1 MFPNDKTI
9 KEITIKSGD
18 QEIKLE
24 NVSSLTIGNF
34 IITPRIMYD
43 ITSMSEYRYSED
55 TDKMIDKVILDSFE
69 LPTDNDTTMRI
80 LDEIRSL
87 YVIRDFL
94 RSIEKG
100 KVA

>member
-24 NVSSLTIGNF
+24 DVSSLTIGNF
-34 IITPRIMYD
+34 IITPKIMYD
-43 ITSMSEYRYSED
+43 ITSMSEYNYSED

-87 YVIRDFL
+87 YIIRDFL

-100 KVA
+100 KAA

>member
-24 NVSSLTIGNF
+24 DVSSLTIGNF
-34 IITPRIMYD
+34 IITPKIMYD
-43 ITSMSEYRYSED
+43 ITSMSEYNYSED

-100 KVA
+100 KAA

>member
-1 MFPNDKTI
+1 MFSNDKTI

-43 ITSMSEYRYSED
+43 INQYVGISLFRRYGQD
-55 TDKMIDKVILDSFE
+55 D
-69 LPTDNDTTMRI
+69 R
-80 LDEIRSL
+80 
-87 YVIRDFL
+87 
-94 RSIEKG
+94 
-100 KVA
+100 

>member
-1 MFPNDKTI
+1 MFPNDNII

-34 IITPRIMYD
+34 IITPKIMYD
-43 ITSMSEYRYSED
+43 ITSMSEYNYSED

-87 YVIRDFL
+87 YIIRDFL

-100 KVA
+100 KAA

>member
-1 MFPNDKTI
+1 MFPDDKTI

-100 KVA
+100 KAA

>member
-24 NVSSLTIGNF
+24 NVLSLTIGNF

-43 ITSMSEYRYSED
+43 ITSMSEYNYSED

-87 YVIRDFL
+87 YIIRDFL

-100 KVA
+100 KAA

>member
-1 MFPNDKTI
+1 MFPNDNII

-24 NVSSLTIGNF
+24 NVLSLTIGNF
-34 IITPRIMYD
+34 IITPKIMYD
-43 ITSMSEYRYSED
+43 ITSMSEYNYSED

-87 YVIRDFL
+87 YIIRDFL

-100 KVA
+100 KSA

>member
-1 MFPNDKTI
+1 MFPNDNII

-24 NVSSLTIGNF
+24 NVLSLTIGNF
-34 IITPRIMYD
+34 IITPKIMYD
-43 ITSMSEYRYSED
+43 ITSMSEYNYSED

-87 YVIRDFL
+87 YIIRDFL

-100 KVA
+100 KTA

>member
-24 NVSSLTIGNF
+24 NVSLLTIGNF

-43 ITSMSEYRYSED
+43 ITSMSEYHYSED

>member
-24 NVSSLTIGNF
+24 NVSSLTIGDF
-34 IITPRIMYD
+34 IITPRIMCD

>member
-24 NVSSLTIGNF
+24 NVSSLIIGNF

-43 ITSMSEYRYSED
+43 ITSMSEYHYSED
-55 TDKMIDKVILDSFE
+55 TDKMMDNLILDSLE
-69 LPTDNDTTMRI
+69 NDGDAKGA
-80 LDEIRSL
+80 LDKIRAMFC
-87 YVIRDFL
+87 IRDFL
-94 RSIEKG
+94 RYIEKG
-100 KVA
+100 NAA

>member
-1 MFPNDKTI
+1 MFRNDNII

-24 NVSSLTIGNF
+24 NVLSLTIGNF
-34 IITPRIMYD
+34 IITPKIMYD
-43 ITSMSEYRYSED
+43 ITNMSEYNYSED

-87 YVIRDFL
+87 YIIRDFL

-100 KVA
+100 KAA

>member
-24 NVSSLTIGNF
+24 NVSSLIIGNF

-43 ITSMSEYRYSED
+43 ITSMSEYHYSED
-55 TDKMIDKVILDSFE
+55 TDKMMDHLMLDSLE
-69 LPTDNDTTMRI
+69 NDGDAKGA
-80 LDEIRSL
+80 LDKIRAMFC
-87 YVIRDFL
+87 IRDFL
-94 RSIEKG
+94 RYIEKG
-100 KVA
+100 NAA

>member
-100 KVA
+100 KAA

>member
-9 KEITIKSGD
+9 KEITIKSGN

-34 IITPRIMYD
+34 IITPRIMHD

-100 KVA
+100 KAA

>member
-1 MFPNDKTI
+1 MFSNDKTI

-100 KVA
+100 KAA

>member
-1 MFPNDKTI
+1 MFPNDNII

-24 NVSSLTIGNF
+24 NVLSLTIGNF

-100 KVA
+100 KAA

>member
-100 KVA
+100 KSA

>member
-1 MFPNDKTI
+1 MFSNDKTI

-55 TDKMIDKVILDSFE
+55 TDKMIDKLILDSFE

-100 KVA
+100 KAA

>member
-1 MFPNDKTI
+1 MC
-9 KEITIKSGD
+9 
-18 QEIKLE
+18 
-24 NVSSLTIGNF
+24 
-34 IITPRIMYD
+34 D

>member
-1 MFPNDKTI
+1 MFSNDKTI

-80 LDEIRSL
+80 LDEIQSL

-100 KVA
+100 KAA

>member
-1 MFPNDKTI
+1 MFSNDKTI

>member
-1 MFPNDKTI
+1 MFSNDKTI

-55 TDKMIDKVILDSFE
+55 TDKMIDKVILDSFQ
-69 LPTDNDTTMRI
+69 LSSDNDTTMRI

-100 KVA
+100 KAA

>member
-1 MFPNDKTI
+1 MFPNDNII

-24 NVSSLTIGNF
+24 NVLSLTIGNF
-34 IITPRIMYD
+34 IITPKIMYD
-43 ITSMSEYRYSED
+43 ITSMSEYNYSED

-87 YVIRDFL
+87 YIIRDFL

-100 KVA
+100 KAA

>member
-43 ITSMSEYRYSED
+43 ITSMSEYRFSED

-100 KVA
+100 KAA

>member
-1 MFPNDKTI
+1 MFPDDKTI

-43 ITSMSEYRYSED
+43 ITCMLEYHYSED
-55 TDKMIDKVILDSFE
+55 IDKMMDHLILDSFE
-69 LPTDNDTTMRI
+69 NDGDAKGT
-80 LDEIRSL
+80 LDKIRAMFC
-87 YVIRDFL
+87 IRDFL
-94 RSIEKG
+94 RIIEKG
-100 KVA
+100 KAA

>member
-24 NVSSLTIGNF
+24 KVSSLTICNF

-43 ITSMSEYRYSED
+43 ITSMSEYRYSEY